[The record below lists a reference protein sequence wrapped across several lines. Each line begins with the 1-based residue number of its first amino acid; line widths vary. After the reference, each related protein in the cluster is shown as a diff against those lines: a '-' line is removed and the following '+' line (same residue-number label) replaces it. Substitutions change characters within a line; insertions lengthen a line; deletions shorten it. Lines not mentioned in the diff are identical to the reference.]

1 MNSFEEMG
9 LAPNLLASLKE
20 LGFETPTTIQA
31 KAIPLVLNSDKDL
44 IGLAQTGTG
53 KTAAFGLPLLQQLT
67 PHKKPQSIVLCPT
80 RELCL
85 QITKDLEA
93 YSKHLSPLGITSVYG
108 GTAIGKQI
116 KDLKRGSSIVIGT
129 PGRVLDL
136 INRGALDLSEIKWTV
151 LDEADEMLSMGFKEE
166 LDAILSNT
174 PDEKRTLLF
183 SATMP
188 KGISRIAS
196 RYMDSPEE
204 VVAGERNQGNANVKH
219 QYALVHGR
227 DRYQALTRFIDEAS
241 EMYSIIFC
249 RTKNDTREIADQLRA
264 DLYEAEAINGDLSQH
279 QRDYVMDR
287 FRKQRVKLLVATDV
301 AARGIDV
308 ENLTHIIN
316 YNLPEDPENYI
327 HRSGRTGRAG
337 KTGISISLV
346 SPKEQNQL
354 KAVEEQLGQA
364 IERVSVPSGQAVFK
378 ERLNRFL
385 SKVEQY
391 GGDEKAH
398 PLLEKEWE
406 TINEQLGHLS
416 KEQLIQGFLTA
427 SLDQQLNAYNEAPDL
442 NAKSKVSAKKPSP
455 KQGGARKQSSKGY
468 TRLFMNLGKRDQLTK
483 KDLIDLVNNEF
494 PKQKIDIGDIQVL
507 DKIAFFEIDNRYEDA
522 IRQALRNKEY
532 NGRTFNIELA
542 YEKS

>member
-1 MNSFEEMG
+1 MTTFEGMG
-9 LAPNLLASLKE
+9 LAPNLLAALEE
-20 LGFETPTTIQA
+20 LGFDTPTTIQE
-31 KAIPLVLNSDKDL
+31 KAIPRILNSEQDL

-53 KTAAFGLPLLQQLT
+53 KTAAFGLPLLQQLD
-67 PHKKPQSIVLCPT
+67 PSRQPQALILCPT

-85 QITKDLEA
+85 QITKDLEH
-93 YSKHLSPLGITSVYG
+93 YSKFLDDMGITAVYG

-116 KDLKRGSSIVIGT
+116 KDLKRGSTIVVGT

-136 INRGALDLSEIKWTV
+136 INRGSMDLSAVQWTV

-174 PDEKRTLLF
+174 PDDKRTLLF

-188 KGISRIAS
+188 KGINRIAS
-196 RYMDSPEE
+196 RYMDAPEE
-204 VVAGERNQGNANVKH
+204 VVAGERNQGNANVQH
-219 QYALVHGR
+219 QYAMVQGR
-227 DRYQALTRFIDEAS
+227 DRYQALTRFIDAAG

-249 RTKNDTREIADQLRA
+249 RTKHETREVADQLRA
-264 DLYEAEAINGDLSQH
+264 DLYEAEAINGDLSQQ
-279 QRDYVMDR
+279 QRDDVMER

-337 KTGISISLV
+337 KTGLAISLI
-346 SPKEQNQL
+346 SPRDQQQL
-354 KAVEEQLGQA
+354 KAVEQQLGQS
-364 IERVSVPSGQAVFK
+364 IERVSVPSAQEVFK
-378 ERLNRFL
+378 ERLQRFL
-385 SKVEQY
+385 NHVGHSAEQ
-391 GGDEKAH
+391 DAH
-398 PLLEKEWE
+398 PLLEQAWPQIE
-406 TINEQLGHLS
+406 EQLSHLTH
-416 KEQLIQGFLTA
+416 EQLIKGFLTGA
-427 SLDQQLNAYNEAPDL
+427 LNQQLDAYHRAQDL
-442 NAKSKVSAKKPSP
+442 NAPIKANGASKKTAP
-455 KQGGARKQSSKGY
+455 RKAQKASNGY

-483 KDLIDLVNNEF
+483 KDLIGLVNQEF
-494 PKQKIDIGDIQVL
+494 PRQKVDIGDIQVL

-522 IRQALRNKEY
+522 IRTALRNKEY
-532 NGRTFNIELA
+532 NGRTFNVELA